1 METHRIHPELLER
14 QVRVLVVGCGGSG
27 SAVVAGL
34 PYLQQSLVARGHPG
48 GLHVT
53 VVDGDTISPTN
64 CIRQPFAKSEVGLNK
79 AIVLVNRLNLFWG
92 LKWEAVPAH
101 LKPGTFI
108 SRSYSGDAL
117 RAHIV
122 VGCVDTRAARAAIR
136 DAVGNWSTVSYWLD
150 LGNNADSGQF
160 ILGEPLNERNRRSKL
175 RLRTAGELFPEIV
188 DPTLNDEGQPS
199 CSAAAALERQEP
211 FINSTLAQHAL
222 ALLARLFRYSEL
234 SNHGGFINLATG
246 TSSVLRIDPQCWK
259 RTRSVSTGLKGSQFH
274 RFGGSH
280 SAKKYAFGHTKAP
293 AGSASEILPRSN
305 FGRSQ
310 RTINANRY
318 PPAHPRGETMLK
330 RGALG
335 GYRGSI
341 LWPGRGRSQRTR
353 DPIGR

>member
-14 QVRVLVVGCGGSG
+14 QVRVLVVGCGGTG

-34 PYLQQSLVARGHPG
+34 PYLHHALLARGHPG

-64 CIRQPFAKSEVGLNK
+64 CIRQPFSRSEIGLNK
-79 AIVLVNRLNLFWG
+79 AIVLVNRLNMFWE

-108 SRSYSGDAL
+108 SRSYSGDDL

-136 DAVGNWSTVSYWLD
+136 DAVSKWSTVSYALD

-160 ILGEPLNERNRRSKL
+160 ILGEPLNERNRRSRL
-175 RLRTAGELFPEIV
+175 RLRSAWELFPEIV
-188 DPTLNDEGQPS
+188 DPSLDDDGQPS

-222 ALLARLFRYSEL
+222 ALLARLFRYGEISY
-234 SNHGGFINLATG
+234 HGGFINLATG
-246 TSSVLRIDPQCWK
+246 VTSVLGIDPEYWK
-259 RTRSVSTGLKGSQFH
+259 RNRKVNKRSSQLYQ
-274 RFGGSH
+274 S
-280 SAKKYAFGHTKAP
+280 
-293 AGSASEILPRSN
+293 
-305 FGRSQ
+305 
-310 RTINANRY
+310 
-318 PPAHPRGETMLK
+318 
-330 RGALG
+330 
-335 GYRGSI
+335 
-341 LWPGRGRSQRTR
+341 W
-353 DPIGR
+353 